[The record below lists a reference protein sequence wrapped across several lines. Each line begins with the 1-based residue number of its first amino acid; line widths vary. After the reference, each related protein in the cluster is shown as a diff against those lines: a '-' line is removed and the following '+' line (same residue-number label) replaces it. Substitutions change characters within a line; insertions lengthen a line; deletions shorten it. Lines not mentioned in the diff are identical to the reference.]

1 MHDIIRTFIA
11 MDASNITALE
21 HLQKEMASS
30 IRWDLSVVKPIEK
43 DKFHFTILFLGEIHK
58 DVVKSITE
66 KLLRVEFESF
76 KILYNNIGAFPNKNF
91 PRIIWVGIDDDG
103 KRKMMNLSH
112 TISSTLDLE
121 EFGLRIDQIFVPHLT
136 LFRLKKQVKID
147 FDTLS
152 NLMGNRIFGADT
164 MDRFHL
170 KKSDL
175 TSQGPI
181 YSNILT
187 VHAK

>member
-1 MHDIIRTFIA
+1 
-11 MDASNITALE
+11 MDASNTAALE
-21 HLQKEMASS
+21 HLQKEVSSS
-30 IRWDLSVVKPIEK
+30 IKWDLNVIKPIEK

-58 DVVKSITE
+58 DFIKNITE
-66 KLLRVEFESF
+66 KLLKVEFESF
-76 KILYNNIGAFPNKNF
+76 NILYNNIGVFPNKNF
-91 PRIIWVGIDDDG
+91 PRIVWVGIDDDG
-103 KRKMMNLSH
+103 KKKMMDLSH
-112 TISSTLDLE
+112 TILSKLDRE
-121 EFGLRIDQIFVPHLT
+121 GLRIDKIFVPHLT
-136 LFRLKKQVKID
+136 LFRLKRQTRID
-147 FDTLS
+147 FDNLS

-187 VHAK
+187 VYAK